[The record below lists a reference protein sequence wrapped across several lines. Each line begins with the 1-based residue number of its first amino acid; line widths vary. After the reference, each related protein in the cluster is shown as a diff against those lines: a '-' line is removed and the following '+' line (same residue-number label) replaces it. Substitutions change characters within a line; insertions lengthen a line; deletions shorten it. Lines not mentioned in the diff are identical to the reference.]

1 MTKSSHRKSRV
12 YNMQSYQDLTSTMTS
27 FCWQNHAIIDIRTSR
42 SCFIS
47 QYNVLKIKFNES
59 WNKLGELCSPMDLI
73 REPSS
78 THLSMSIL
86 INATH
91 DLLANL
97 PVIKTKHTMT
107 HSLFRPFM
115 KEWELREMKT
125 LELVSG
131 GDKRALIL
139 KACWCFG

>member
-1 MTKSSHRKSRV
+1 
-12 YNMQSYQDLTSTMTS
+12 
-27 FCWQNHAIIDIRTSR
+27 
-42 SCFIS
+42 
-47 QYNVLKIKFNES
+47 
-59 WNKLGELCSPMDLI
+59 MDLI

-78 THLSMSIL
+78 TYLSMSIL

-115 KEWELREMKT
+115 KEWELREMKN

-131 GDKRALIL
+131 RDKRALIL

>member
-1 MTKSSHRKSRV
+1 
-12 YNMQSYQDLTSTMTS
+12 
-27 FCWQNHAIIDIRTSR
+27 
-42 SCFIS
+42 
-47 QYNVLKIKFNES
+47 
-59 WNKLGELCSPMDLI
+59 MDLI

-86 INATH
+86 INATY
-91 DLLANL
+91 DLLANM
-97 PVIKTKHTMT
+97 PVIKTKQTMT

-115 KEWELREMKT
+115 KEWELREMKN